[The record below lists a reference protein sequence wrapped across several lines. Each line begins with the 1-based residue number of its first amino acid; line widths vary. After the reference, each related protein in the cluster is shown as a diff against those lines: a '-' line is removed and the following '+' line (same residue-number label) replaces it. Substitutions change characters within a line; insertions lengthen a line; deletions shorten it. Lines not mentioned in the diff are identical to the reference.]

1 MELSRKL
8 CAWSCCA
15 AMLVGPLACAA
26 GEVPG
31 MQRDAGAP
39 TDARETS
46 RNSSPV
52 TMAPL
57 GGHEGQ
63 GMAGA
68 KRLGEPMPRVAPAE
82 SESADAHFRQAE
94 VLTRAGS
101 LDAALSTYTLAIALS
116 PDHEGA
122 LRGRWRLCVRLS
134 LHRQAL
140 KDLTRLIE
148 LRPGKA
154 EYRYERGRTHLKLHS
169 VREAFRDFQK
179 AHELDRRY
187 PRPTLI
193 EDSGRVDRALIAR
206 GDWSRKDRCT
216 FARAECGAPVSNF
229 RRDGADA

>member
-31 MQRDAGAP
+31 MQRDAGALRMRGKRVGIRLQSQWRHWEGTKVRGWP
-39 TDARETS
+39 
-46 RNSSPV
+46 
-52 TMAPL
+52 APNVWVSL
-57 GGHEGQ
+57 C
-63 GMAGA
+63 
-68 KRLGEPMPRVAPAE
+68 RVAPAE
-82 SESADAHFRQAE
+82 RESADAHFRQAE

-206 GDWSRKDRCT
+206 GDWSRKERCT
-216 FARAECGAPVSNF
+216 SARAECGAPVSNF